1 MKSKKNKNGQ
11 TVVTMDEKE
20 RFNALKALDTVCDVF
35 FSIEKSPLTDEQAK
49 ALSQLAEILDI

>member
-20 RFNALKALDTVCDVF
+20 RFNTLKALDTVCDVV
-35 FSIEKSPLTDEQAK
+35 FSLEKSPLTDEQAK

>member
-35 FSIEKSPLTDEQAK
+35 FSLEKSPLTDEQAK
-49 ALSQLAEILDI
+49 ALSELGEILDI

>member
-20 RFNALKALDTVCDVF
+20 RFNTLKALDTVCDVF